1 MGSIDQKQSSLESE
15 KSKEGLVFKN
25 RIKAGKV
32 YRSAGLC
39 LGEEEEM
46 VKCVLLEAHSS
57 EGSRKQS
64 LMEQTGGPIKV
75 SASSTVLMFLCTALT
90 VLMKVTRENAL

>member
-1 MGSIDQKQSSLESE
+1 MGSIDQKQSLHLNSE

-25 RIKAGKV
+25 RIEAGKV

-46 VKCVLLEAHSS
+46 VKCMLLEAHSS
-57 EGSRKQS
+57 EGSQK
-64 LMEQTGGPIKV
+64 
-75 SASSTVLMFLCTALT
+75 
-90 VLMKVTRENAL
+90 